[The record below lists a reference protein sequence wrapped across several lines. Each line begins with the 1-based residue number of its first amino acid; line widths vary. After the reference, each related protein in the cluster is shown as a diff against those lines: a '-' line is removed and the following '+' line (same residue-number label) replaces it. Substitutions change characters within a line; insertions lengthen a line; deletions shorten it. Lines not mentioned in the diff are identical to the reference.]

1 MAKQLKDYK
10 RKEIRCLI
18 VEDFETGRIFKINKE
33 EEFKNILNK
42 YTEDEVTKIY
52 NPDANQKAKI
62 YELMDI
68 KAEDGTVIGTIDGV
82 DLLIKIIPML
92 TDIKV
97 DLNKEED
104 IELINEIIA
113 DPNEVFNMVANE
125 LNGIILRMNL
135 EWVDNLK
142 LLNEMPD
149 EVINILAN
157 EMFYYA

>member
-1 MAKQLKDYK
+1 
-10 RKEIRCLI
+10 
-18 VEDFETGRIFKINKE
+18 
-33 EEFKNILNK
+33 
-42 YTEDEVTKIY
+42 
-52 NPDANQKAKI
+52 
-62 YELMDI
+62 
-68 KAEDGTVIGTIDGV
+68 
-82 DLLIKIIPML
+82 ML

-157 EMFYYA
+157 EM

>member
-157 EMFYYA
+157 EM

>member
-135 EWVDNLK
+135 EWIENLK

-149 EVINILAN
+149 EVINVLAN
-157 EMFYYA
+157 EM

>member
-10 RKEIRCLI
+10 RKGIRCLI

-157 EMFYYA
+157 EM